1 MNNRQIFLAGI
12 TTVAFLLVAA
22 IWWMLAPSWVPLFSY
37 TLPESSKKEVLD
49 LLNQEGINY
58 KIDAAN
64 NSILMKSQD
73 IQSAHKLLANNDMPK
88 AASDGLEM
96 FNNSDYGLSEFAQN
110 INYQRGMEEELART
124 IMRMNGVKN
133 VRIHLTIK
141 KDSLFEDRKQEPKAS
156 VVITFKE
163 DIFYDASKIKGIQ
176 EVISAAIPNLPPK
189 NVVIVT
195 DKGDILSTTE
205 GGDSSS
211 TIGFIEA
218 KYRLLLTSLLDGVL
232 GEGKYKLSVNVH
244 MDYKKRVS
252 IKENYYPDSSSGKG
266 FLAKKK
272 STSRTETDAGSGV
285 TSPAQ
290 NTSEEEYLFSKEKSE
305 IVYPIGEISKIS
317 IGLVVLDS
325 IDQNSREAIG
335 SLIRTSLGMDS
346 VRGDSIN
353 IISADLRANLDTTS
367 NLTEDKRSPE
377 ILSKEANAPRENK
390 ITQYFYISLALIFCF
405 FASSI
410 LFLSLYIKA
419 KSNSAKPL
427 SPAEKKQ
434 LVSDLIRWVK

>member
-1 MNNRQIFLAGI
+1 MNNRQIFLASI
-12 TTVAFLLVAA
+12 TTIAFLVVAG
-22 IWWMLAPSWVPLFSY
+22 IWWILAPDWVPLFSY
-37 TLPESSKKEVLD
+37 TLPDSSKKEVLD
-49 LLNQEGINY
+49 LLNQEGVAY
-58 KIDAAN
+58 KIDATN
-64 NSILMKSQD
+64 NSILMKSGD

-88 AASDGLEM
+88 ATSEGLEM

-163 DIFYDASKIKGIQ
+163 GVFYDSSKIKGIQ
-176 EVISAAIPNLPPK
+176 EVISSAIPNLPPK

-195 DKGDILSTTE
+195 DKGDILSTPE

-211 TIGFIEA
+211 TVGFIEV
-218 KYRLLLTSLLDGVL
+218 KYKLLLTSLLDGVL
-232 GEGKYKLSVNVH
+232 GEGKYKLSVNIL
-244 MDYKKRVS
+244 MDYKKKVS
-252 IKENYYPDSSSGKG
+252 VKENYYPDTANGKG

-272 STSRTETDAGSGV
+272 SSNRTETDTGNGV

-290 NTSEEEYLFSKEKSE
+290 NTSEEEYLFSKERSE
-305 IVYPIGEISKIS
+305 IIYPVGEISKIS
-317 IGLVVLDS
+317 IGLVVFDS
-325 IDQNSREAIG
+325 LEQNAVEAIG
-335 SLIRTSLGMDS
+335 NLVRTSIGMDS

-353 IISADLRANLDTTS
+353 IISADMKTNSDLTTG
-367 NLTEDKRSPE
+367 LTATAVGEVSSKDNPIPE
-377 ILSKEANAPRENK
+377 QRK
-390 ITQYFYISLALIFCF
+390 IKQYLYVAIGLIFCF
-405 FASSI
+405 FATSM
-410 LFLSLYIKA
+410 LLLSLYVQARKSAA
-419 KSNSAKPL
+419 KSL

-434 LVSDLIRWVK
+434 LVTDLIRWVK